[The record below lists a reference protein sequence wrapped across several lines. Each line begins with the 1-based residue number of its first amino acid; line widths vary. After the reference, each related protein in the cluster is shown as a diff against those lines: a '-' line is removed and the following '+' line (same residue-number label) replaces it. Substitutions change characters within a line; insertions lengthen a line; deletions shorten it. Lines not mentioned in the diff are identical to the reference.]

1 MFFLVLSHGITLNR
15 CNQKNLY
22 QLKFFLVVLETHK
35 DSNYYT
41 VLPDITIHYCI
52 DQNMENIAPFTPF
65 PPSFRIP
72 GPPPAAHWSPPGFL
86 PGPPKSGQH
95 RGGQQ
100 AGSQGPS
107 LDSWGPRYQQQHSKV
122 SEIVVEVICQYHSVT
137 PQSVKSCEVQYSEVA
152 TDWWGRSK

>member
-1 MFFLVLSHGITLNR
+1 M
-15 CNQKNLY
+15 
-22 QLKFFLVVLETHK
+22 
-35 DSNYYT
+35 
-41 VLPDITIHYCI
+41 
-52 DQNMENIAPFTPF
+52 APFTPF

-72 GPPPAAHWSPPGFL
+72 GPPSAAPWSAPGFL

-122 SEIVVEVICQYHSVT
+122 SDLVSINQSIVFFIGKLHVIHVI
-137 PQSVKSCEVQYSEVA
+137 
-152 TDWWGRSK
+152 